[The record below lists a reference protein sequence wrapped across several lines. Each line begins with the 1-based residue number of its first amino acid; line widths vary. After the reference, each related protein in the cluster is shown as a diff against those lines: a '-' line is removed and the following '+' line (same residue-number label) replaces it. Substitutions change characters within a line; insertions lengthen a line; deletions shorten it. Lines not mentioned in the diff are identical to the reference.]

1 MKGKLYEFLC
11 LCFALAPA
19 PLIFFRSSKNCN
31 CNILVITQIL
41 RQTIEKIFIFL
52 LQDLGFVMNLKKS
65 QLIPGKEVNF

>member
-11 LCFALAPA
+11 LCFAPAPA

-65 QLIPGKEVNF
+65 HLIPGKEVNF